1 MTSSDEIRRQDKS
14 EISSKHGPG
23 LLKRIGMRNVITT
36 AVVGLCFA
44 GIAIAQSLAE
54 ASDFAFMNII
64 SFVLFMVAL
73 FSVLIR
79 IATSHT
85 LPSRLRVVPL
95 VVVILAMVAMAA
107 IFRIDRVDGR
117 LVPSFRFRWTPK
129 PDQLLEAPD
138 IADDAEAVNL
148 GEPEDKYAFP
158 QFLGPDRN
166 LILRGVQLN
175 RDWESNTPQEMW
187 RRPIGAGWSGF
198 SAVNGFAF
206 TMEQRGP
213 HELVT
218 CYEIETGTPR
228 WSHSIDAR
236 HETVMGGVGPRCT
249 PTVYAGKVYALG
261 ATGILRCIDGAT
273 GDLVWSDDILAR
285 YSVTPK
291 QDLSAVS
298 WGRSASPLLVDGLLI
313 VPFGGP
319 AGGPCH
325 SLAAY
330 DAETGE
336 LRWKGG
342 SEQVSYSSPTLTTLA
357 GKRQIV
363 IVNESSVSGHVP
375 ETGEVLWL
383 HPWAGSSSSSAS
395 ASQAVPL
402 PDDRVL
408 LSKGY
413 GRGAEL
419 IKIEADADGELTA
432 ATLWDNSRVLKT
444 KFTNVVVLGD
454 EIYGLSDGILECVRL
469 SDGGRLWKDRR
480 RADLQHG
487 QLLSVGDVLLAQAE
501 AGDVVMFEPDA
512 LEYRELGRFAA
523 LSDQTWNNLC
533 LYGPY
538 LLTRN
543 SVEAACFKLPI
554 LDEVEPGDP
563 EKVDADANEGQPADE

>member
-1 MTSSDEIRRQDKS
+1 MI
-14 EISSKHGPG
+14 
-23 LLKRIGMRNVITT
+23 
-36 AVVGLCFA
+36 
-44 GIAIAQSLAE
+44 
-54 ASDFAFMNII
+54 
-64 SFVLFMVAL
+64 
-73 FSVLIR
+73 
-79 IATSHT
+79 
-85 LPSRLRVVPL
+85 
-95 VVVILAMVAMAA
+95 AMAA

-117 LVPSFRFRWTPK
+117 LVPSLRFRWTPK
-129 PDQLLEAPD
+129 PDQLLEAPV
-138 IADDAEAVNL
+138 IADAEADIDL
-148 GEPEDKYAFP
+148 GESEDKYAFP

-166 LILRGVQLN
+166 LIINSVQLDQ
-175 RDWESNTPQEMW
+175 DWESNAPQEMW
-187 RRPIGAGWSGF
+187 RQPIGAGWSGF

-218 CYEIETGTPR
+218 CYEVETGTPR
-228 WSHSIDAR
+228 WSHSVNAR
-236 HETVMGGVGPRCT
+236 HETVLGGVGPRCT
-249 PTVYAGKVYALG
+249 PTVHRGKVYALG
-261 ATGILRCIDGAT
+261 ATGILRCIDGTT
-273 GDLVWSDDILAR
+273 GKLVWSDDILAR
-285 YSVTPK
+285 YGVTPK
-291 QDLSAVS
+291 QDLNAVS
-298 WGRSASPLLVDGLLI
+298 WGRAASPLIVDDLLI

-330 DAETGE
+330 DAESGE

-342 SEQVSYSSPTLTTLA
+342 TEQVSYSSPTLTTLV

-375 ETGEVLWL
+375 ETGELLWS
-383 HPWAGSSSSSAS
+383 HPWSGSSTSSAS

-402 PDDRVL
+402 PDDRIL

-419 IKIEADADGELTA
+419 IQIEPGNDSQLKAS
-432 ATLWDNSRVLKT
+432 TLWDNSRVLKT

-454 EIYGLSDGILECVRL
+454 EIFGLSDGILECVRL

-480 RADLQHG
+480 RADLEHG

-501 AGDVVMFEPDA
+501 SGDVVMFEPHP
-512 LEYRELGRFAA
+512 LEYRELGRFTA

-543 SVEAACFKLPI
+543 SVEAACFKLPV
-554 LDEVEPGDP
+554 LEEVEQADR
-563 EKVDADANEGQPADE
+563 EKDDANASEAQPAND